1 MKIKEKLS
9 QHRRDFTAIYE
20 CENCGHEVKS
30 TGYDDSHFHNEV
42 IPKMKCP
49 KCGKSSNDMGIKN
62 EPMATRYPDG
72 MDI

>member
-1 MKIKEKLS
+1 MRIKEKLS

-30 TGYDDSHFHNEV
+30 PGYDDSYFHNEV

-49 KCGKSSNDMGIKN
+49 KCGKSSNDIGIKN